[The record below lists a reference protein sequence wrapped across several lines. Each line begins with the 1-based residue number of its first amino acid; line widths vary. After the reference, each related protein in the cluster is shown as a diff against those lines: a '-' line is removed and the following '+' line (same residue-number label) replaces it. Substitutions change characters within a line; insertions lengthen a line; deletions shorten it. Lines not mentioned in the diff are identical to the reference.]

1 MRPMFH
7 KLSALLGV
15 PLLELMVGCGV
26 DPEAL
31 KNMDKEEG
39 DKDEQET
46 DTRLA
51 PEHTV
56 KAFLKLEDGLSAA
69 SGKFALVNC
78 TGQIEQT
85 FQDNR
90 ITLSDEAIGCRVAI
104 QELQIGDRVFHSA
117 SAQSDW
123 KTGDTLRFKAVD
135 GSLESL
141 DVHVDHQL
149 SSTPS
154 LAENV
159 YFTVSR
165 SDAAPSEGS
174 KTLLA
179 AGMEG
184 QEAPGFRIRKTE
196 FVGLTAMGAGQFV
209 FHLDCLKTIKIGD
222 DGSPTCNGI
231 ALGSIQYMLV
241 KDAYNSSLTFDEA
254 EALFQLRPSQTV
266 DEKSDFEPFRA
277 ERKQYGG
284 FATRSGDEVLEGPDQ
299 MHDNPNMLLLLQGPG
314 PSYQY
319 FNVDVVF
326 TSH

>member
-7 KLSALLGV
+7 KLSAVLGV

-31 KNMDKEEG
+31 KNKELDDA

-46 DTRLA
+46 DTKLA
-51 PEHTV
+51 PEHSV
-56 KAFLKLEDGLSAA
+56 KAFLKLEDGLSDV
-69 SGKFALVNC
+69 SGSFALVNC
-78 TGQIEQT
+78 TGQVDQT
-85 FQDNR
+85 FQDNK

-104 QELQIGDRVFHSA
+104 KELQIGDRVFHS
-117 SAQSDW
+117 SDAQSDW
-123 KTGDTLRFKAVD
+123 KTGDTLHFKAAD

-154 LAENV
+154 LTENV

-174 KTLLA
+174 QTLLA

-184 QEAPGFRIRKTE
+184 QQAPGFRIRKTE

-209 FHLDCLKTIKIGD
+209 FHLDCLKTIKID
-222 DGSPTCNGI
+222 ETGSPTCHGI
-231 ALGSIQYMLV
+231 ALGDIQYMLV
-241 KDAYNSSLTFDEA
+241 KDDYNSTLSFDQA
-254 EALFQLRPSQTV
+254 DALFRERPSQTV
-266 DEKSDFEPFRA
+266 DEKLDFEPFRA

-299 MHDNPNMLLLLQGPG
+299 MHDNPNMLLILQGPG